1 MKILVLQGPN
11 INMLGRRKAEHYGTV
26 TMDEIH
32 AHLEQKA
39 DELDCE
45 IACFHSNYEGALV
58 EKVQEM
64 RDSVDG
70 ILMNPAGLTTTS
82 VSLRDA
88 LEDAGLP
95 LVEIHL
101 SNIHAREAWRRHS
114 LFSEIAV
121 GIIAGFRWR
130 GYVSALEMLVGMLR
144 DEVKSEKAQ
153 AKPTTQPSE

>member
-32 AHLEQKA
+32 MHLEQKA
-39 DELDCE
+39 DELGCE
-45 IACFHSNYEGALV
+45 IACFQSNYEGALV

-144 DEVKSEKAQ
+144 EVSADERR
-153 AKPTTQPSE
+153 

>member
-1 MKILVLQGPN
+1 MKILILQGPN
-11 INMLGRRKAEHYGTV
+11 INMLGRRKIEHYGTV

-32 AHLEQKA
+32 QRLQERAGELE
-39 DELDCE
+39 CE
-45 IACFHSNYEGALV
+45 VECFQSNYEGALV

-70 ILMNPAGLTTTS
+70 IIMNPAGLTTTS

-88 LEDAGLP
+88 IEDSGLL

-101 SNIHAREAWRRHS
+101 SNIHAREEWRRHS

-121 GIIAGFRWR
+121 GIVAGFRWR
-130 GYVSALEMLVGMLR
+130 GYLSALDILVGMLR
-144 DEVKSEKAQ
+144 DKK
-153 AKPTTQPSE
+153 

>member
-1 MKILVLQGPN
+1 MKILRFTRSQYKHAGTAQSRALRYCDN
-11 INMLGRRKAEHYGTV
+11 GRGS
-26 TMDEIH
+26 H
-32 AHLEQKA
+32 ARLEQKA
-39 DELDCE
+39 DELGCE
-45 IACFHSNYEGALV
+45 IACFQSNYEGELV
-58 EKVQEM
+58 SKVQEM

-144 DEVKSEKAQ
+144 DEV
-153 AKPTTQPSE
+153 